1 MSDTGSALA
10 GFLLADSR
18 LPSGAYSHSAGL
30 EPAVLAG
37 LGVEGVY
44 PYLLARL
51 STVVRMEAC
60 AAVLAFRAAQAIR
73 TAGPVP
79 QPGSGTGSGTGSEP
93 RPDTGQETVPPGF
106 VELEAAL
113 DARTPS
119 AAQRDASRRLG
130 RGMLRLAATLKAGDP
145 AVALL
150 KQTVPKPTR
159 PVALGVTAA
168 ALGMTEG
175 PLARLCCYDDAQ
187 SVVSAALKLLPIDP
201 MTAAGW
207 ILAAEGEINGV
218 AESAVAARG
227 LEDLPALS
235 VPWMEHWAED
245 HTTRTRRLFVA

>member
-18 LPSGAYSHSAGL
+18 LPSGAYSHSAGM

-60 AAVLAFRAAQAIR
+60 AAVLAFRAAQAVR

-79 QPGSGTGSGTGSEP
+79 QPGSATGSEP
-93 RPDTGQETVPPGF
+93 RLEPRRGTGQETAPPGF

-130 RGMLRLAATLKAGDP
+130 RGMLRLAGTLKAADP
-145 AVALL
+145 AVVLL

-235 VPWMEHWAED
+235 APWMEHWAED

>member
-1 MSDTGSALA
+1 MSDTRSAVA

-37 LGVEGVY
+37 LGVDGVY
-44 PYLLARL
+44 PYLVSRL
-51 STVVRMEAC
+51 QTVVRVETC
-60 AAVLAFRAAQAIR
+60 AAVLAFRSAQVVRRAGKADR
-73 TAGPVP
+73 TL
-79 QPGSGTGSGTGSEP
+79 
-93 RPDTGQETVPPGF
+93 PGF
-106 VELEAAL
+106 AELEAAL

-130 RGMLRLAATLKAGDP
+130 RGMLRLAGTLKADDP

-150 KQTVPKPTR
+150 KRTVPKPTR
-159 PVALGVTAA
+159 PVALGVAAA
-168 ALGMTEG
+168 ALGMAEG

-187 SVVSAALKLLPIDP
+187 SVVAAALKLLPIDP
-201 MTAAGW
+201 MTATSW
-207 ILAAEGEINGV
+207 ILAAEGEMD
-218 AESAVAARG
+218 AVAVSSLAARS

-235 VPWMEHWAED
+235 APWMEHWAED

>member
-1 MSDTGSALA
+1 MTNTGSALA

-37 LGVEGVY
+37 LGVDGVY
-44 PYLLARL
+44 PYLVSRL
-51 STVVRMEAC
+51 QTVVRMEAC
-60 AAVLAFRAAQAIR
+60 AAVLAFRTAQAIR
-73 TAGPVP
+73 CADPGTEFRDTAGNEVRT
-79 QPGSGTGSGTGSEP
+79 GGTAAQT
-93 RPDTGQETVPPGF
+93 PGF
-106 VELEAAL
+106 AELEAAL

-130 RGMLRLAATLKAGDP
+130 RGMLRLAGTLKAGDP

-150 KQTVPKPTR
+150 ARTVPKPTR

-168 ALGMTEG
+168 ALGMAEG

-187 SVVSAALKLLPIDP
+187 SVVAAALKLLPIDP
-201 MTAAGW
+201 MTATGW
-207 ILAAEGEINGV
+207 ILAAETEINAV
-218 AESAVAARG
+218 AESALAARG

-235 VPWMEHWAED
+235 APWMEHWAED

>member
-1 MSDTGSALA
+1 MSDAGSALA

-30 EPAVLAG
+30 EPAVLCG
-37 LGVEGVY
+37 LGVDGVY
-44 PYLLARL
+44 PYLVSRL

-60 AAVLAFRAAQAIR
+60 AAVLAFRTAQALR
-73 TAGPVP
+73 HRFPAGSRGQDASTGPGTDASSAPGTAA
-79 QPGSGTGSGTGSEP
+79 
-93 RPDTGQETVPPGF
+93 DIPGF
-106 VELEAAL
+106 TELEAAL

-145 AVALL
+145 AVVLL
-150 KQTVPKPTR
+150 QQTVPKPTR

-168 ALGMTEG
+168 ALGMAEG

-187 SVVSAALKLLPIDP
+187 SVVGAALKLLPIDP

-207 ILAAEGEINGV
+207 ILAAESEMDAV
-218 AESAVAARG
+218 AEAALAARG

-235 VPWMEHWAED
+235 APWMEHWAED

>member
-1 MSDTGSALA
+1 MTETGSALA

-37 LGVEGVY
+37 LGVDGVY
-44 PYLLARL
+44 PYLVSRL

-60 AAVLAFRAAQAIR
+60 AAVLAFRTARAIR
-73 TAGPVP
+73 TASPAP
-79 QPGSGTGSGTGSEP
+79 ERGTP
-93 RPDTGQETVPPGF
+93 ADAPGF
-106 VELEAAL
+106 AQLEAAL

-130 RGMLRLAATLKAGDP
+130 RGMLRLAATLKAADP

-187 SVVSAALKLLPIDP
+187 SVVAAALKLLPIDP
-201 MTAAGW
+201 MTATGW
-207 ILAAEGEINGV
+207 ILAAEGEINAV

-235 VPWMEHWAED
+235 APWMEHWAED

>member
-37 LGVEGVY
+37 LDAEGVY
-44 PYLLARL
+44 PYLMARL

-60 AAVLAFRAAQAIR
+60 AAVLAFRTAQAISI
-73 TAGPVP
+73 TGPDP
-79 QPGSGTGSGTGSEP
+79 RPGSGTGSEP
-93 RPDTGQETVPPGF
+93 RRDTGQETAPAGF

-113 DARTPS
+113 AARTPS

-130 RGMLRLAATLKAGDP
+130 RGMLRLAGTLKAGDP
-145 AVALL
+145 AVVLL

-168 ALGMTEG
+168 ALGMAEG

-207 ILAAEGEINGV
+207 ILAAEGEINAV
-218 AESAVAARG
+218 AESALAASG

-235 VPWMEHWAED
+235 APWMEHWAED